1 MGPGTSY
8 ISIRNREMLGNR
20 SVYNKQGHFYTGLIY
35 LRGSEMLKHILVYSK
50 QMQPTSYISVR
61 NPEKLKNNK
70 VNNKRGHFY
79 TGLTYWLLLV
89 KIAARAVSG
98 QACK

>member
-8 ISIRNREMLGNR
+8 ISVRNREML
-20 SVYNKQGHFYTGLIY
+20 
-35 LRGSEMLKHILVYSK
+35 
-50 QMQPTSYISVR
+50 
-61 NPEKLKNNK
+61 KNNR

-79 TGLTYWLLLV
+79 TGLIYWLLLV

-98 QACK
+98 QACKWESDRFF